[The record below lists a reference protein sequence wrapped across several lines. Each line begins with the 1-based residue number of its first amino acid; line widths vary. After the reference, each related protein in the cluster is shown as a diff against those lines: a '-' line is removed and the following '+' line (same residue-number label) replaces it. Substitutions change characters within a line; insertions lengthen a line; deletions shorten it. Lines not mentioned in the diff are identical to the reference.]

1 MRNWIETTSGVVLP
15 TPIMGSSGLTISTLV
30 DGGRN
35 ANGKFVGSVIG
46 EDKLSID
53 LEFINLSPEEFKN
66 FLRIFD
72 SNRGGSFVNEF
83 RIFDPR
89 INDWTTKEM
98 YVGDR
103 SGRPLKLDKQ
113 TGRPLK
119 WGDIKA
125 KLVEI

>member
-1 MRNWIETTSGVVLP
+1 MTNWIETTSGIVLP
-15 TPIMGSSGLTISTLV
+15 PVVMGSNGLTISTLV

-35 ANGKFVGSVIG
+35 TNGTFVGSVIG
-46 EDKLSID
+46 DDKLSVD
-53 LEFINLSPEEFKN
+53 LEFINLTPEQFKN

-72 SNRGGSFVNEF
+72 EKYGGSFVNNF
-83 RIFDPR
+83 KIFDPR

-103 SGRPLKLDKQ
+103 SGRPLRLDKN

-125 KLVEI
+125 KLVEV